1 MAQITLVAVSKD
13 KSQAL
18 LINGCRWTVDWS
30 GEADGL
36 YTQEVT
42 TEFTGKTSG
51 RIGFNNKIPAT
62 VE

>member
-13 KSQAL
+13 KSQAV
-18 LINGCRWTVDWS
+18 LINGCRWA
-30 GEADGL
+30 EADGL

-51 RIGFNNKIPAT
+51 KVSFFNKIPVTAG
-62 VE
+62 